1 MQVVV
6 VMDGAGAGAG
16 SGSCGVVVVVVVFA
30 CFTAYFGLQ
39 LVTLKDQTP
48 CHLQSIPPPLPD
60 FTSPPPTPSSPST
73 HLAAPEVSAP
83 LPLSPAFPCQLP
95 FYGNASCSLLQVRSF
110 VCSSFRSRVILT
122 KAVNCFSLEHFS
134 HCI

>member
-6 VMDGAGAGAG
+6 VMDGAGAG
-16 SGSCGVVVVVVVFA
+16 SCGVVVVGVVVVFA

-48 CHLQSIPPPLPD
+48 CHLQSLPPPLSD
-60 FTSPPPTPSSPST
+60 FTSPPPTPSSPSIR
-73 HLAAPEVSAP
+73 LAAPEVSAP

-95 FYGNASCSLLQVRSF
+95 FYGDASCSLLQVRSF

-122 KAVNCFSLEHFS
+122 KALKCFSIEHFS